1 MYIVNSVITYVP
13 TQWITYML
21 RVVVSIHDTVTIFF
35 NQGYKTYIAVLD
47 SFQPNQSILYFYNN
61 SILPQYSDKELLSFD
76 ESYWSFDT
84 TTNIFSYRKKD
95 GIVSQLPYIS
105 AELHSNNTLE
115 NISEWVEKV
124 RVCSPE
130 DVSLPIH
137 ILIITWAHSMNKIL
151 GPLNTYTL
159 NVITTDGEDKIIDVM
174 DLQKA

>member
-84 TTNIFSYRKKD
+84 TTNIFSYRKKQID
-95 GIVSQLPYIS
+95 RFFRDPLR
-105 AELHSNNTLE
+105 T
-115 NISEWVEKV
+115 K
-124 RVCSPE
+124 R
-130 DVSLPIH
+130 
-137 ILIITWAHSMNKIL
+137 
-151 GPLNTYTL
+151 GP
-159 NVITTDGEDKIIDVM
+159 KP
-174 DLQKA
+174 KA